1 MMIFN
6 TQTVKDPQYKPYNGL
21 NSLQQF
27 DNSLQKQMK
36 HLPNTSENNRNIKQ
50 EGVNNTEKINVN
62 RDVVNAKINALF
74 N

>member
-1 MMIFN
+1 MMIFD

-36 HLPNTSENNRNIKQ
+36 HLPNTSENNRNIK
-50 EGVNNTEKINVN
+50 
-62 RDVVNAKINALF
+62 
-74 N
+74 